1 MRDDQ
6 TDQSG
11 SIYAFGETDLAA
23 ERLRLV
29 SEVFDPTSEAFV
41 SETVRSRPRL
51 ALDLGCGPGFTTRL
65 LSRIARPEKTVGVD
79 RSEAFVN
86 RALASAAVSE
96 EYVVADVAAP
106 MRIEGLRERP
116 DLIYA
121 RFLASHL
128 PEPERAISC
137 WAKELEAGG
146 LLLVEEVESIST
158 LVAAFEQ
165 YLKIVSE
172 MLDHYGNELF
182 VGSRLATAR
191 WDDGL
196 RVEVDRTA
204 EVRPSTGQAA
214 RMFSTNLPNWRHDPY
229 VEANHPP
236 DELERLAAELD
247 QLTGSAKKGQIAW
260 RMSQIA
266 LRRLRRRNHY
276 L

>member
-1 MRDDQ
+1 MRGDQ

-86 RALASAAVSE
+86 RALASAAGSE

-128 PEPERAISC
+128 PEPERAITC

-158 LVAAFEQ
+158 PVAAFEQ

-172 MLDHYGNELF
+172 MLAHYGNELF

-191 WDDGL
+191 WNDGL
-196 RVEVDRTA
+196 RVEVERTA
-204 EVRPSTGQAA
+204 EVRPNTGQAA

-236 DELERLAAELD
+236 DKLERLAVELD
-247 QLTGSAKKGQIAW
+247 RLTGSAEKGRIAW

-266 LRRLRRRNHY
+266 LRRHPAQNPLP
-276 L
+276 

>member
-1 MRDDQ
+1 MRGDQ
-6 TDQSG
+6 ADQSG

-23 ERLRLV
+23 ERLRLL

-41 SETVRSRPRL
+41 SETVPSRPRL

-65 LSRIARPEKTVGVD
+65 LSRTVRPEKAVGVD
-79 RSEAFVN
+79 RSEAFLN
-86 RALASAAVSE
+86 RALANAAVSE
-96 EYVVADVAAP
+96 EYVVADVAAAP
-106 MRIEGLRERP
+106 VRIVGLRERP

-128 PEPERAISC
+128 PEPERVISC
-137 WAKELEAGG
+137 WAKELQAGG

-158 LVAAFEQ
+158 VVAAFEE
-165 YLKIVSE
+165 YLEIVSE
-172 MLDHYGNELF
+172 MLAHHGNELF
-182 VGSRLATAR
+182 AGARLATAR

-196 RVEVDRTA
+196 RVEVDRAA

-236 DELERLAAELD
+236 EKLERLAADLD
-247 QLTGSAKKGQIAW
+247 RLTGSAEKGRIVWRLHQI
-260 RMSQIA
+260 S
-266 LRRLRRRNHY
+266 LRRHPA
-276 L
+276 